1 MLDNPTLLANGMDS
15 YLSTL
20 ARYQEFYRTLVRWLI
35 SKIIIL
41 WAAKTVTLE
50 SITRHEA
57 NSLNL
62 IFLIAPGNTSYQT
75 IYKEYFILV
84 NDKRR
89 VDWYL
94 QLEWFGGANVT
105 GNAKKLVS
113 TQLRKAIEILQRA
126 LEKVKNVE

>member
-1 MLDNPTLLANGMDS
+1 MDS

-41 WAAKTVTLE
+41 WAAKTVALE

>member
-1 MLDNPTLLANGMDS
+1 MLLANGMDS